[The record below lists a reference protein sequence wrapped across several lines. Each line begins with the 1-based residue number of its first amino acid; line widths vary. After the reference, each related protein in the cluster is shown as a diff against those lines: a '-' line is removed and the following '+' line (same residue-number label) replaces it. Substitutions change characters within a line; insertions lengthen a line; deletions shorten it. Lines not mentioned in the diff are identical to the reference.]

1 MLLKSTVFLLNCIYL
16 CEVISLLHETNEYHL
31 ISQMRIH
38 FDNQVNLFK
47 IPFLTLSKE
56 LSLDVND
63 CLSRC
68 VEISMNELVM
78 HSGYWSWHDQTNVL
92 ADHISTI
99 EA

>member
-1 MLLKSTVFLLNCIYL
+1 MLLKSTVFLLHRIYAQ
-16 CEVISLLHETNEYHL
+16 EVIGLLNETNENHL
-31 ISQMRIH
+31 ISQMRVH
-38 FDNQVNLFK
+38 FDNQIKLFK
-47 IPFLTLSKE
+47 IPFLTLSKQ
-56 LSLDVND
+56 LSLNVND